1 MPFCYSYP
9 DKEYLLSVYEQTIFR
24 PSLECSDD
32 AFLSGCFL
40 LWLSEVAAR
49 PEIKLDMLASLL
61 AENRSL
67 LQTGDTLVV
76 NRLNLAWKDILTSP
90 HEQRNPGLC
99 LLVLKHIDNEY
110 PGLTLRTLAQ
120 QLDLNGSYLSR
131 VISRDLRC
139 TFLDLLHCR
148 RILAAVEALWM
159 PRRELSLDDIA
170 CQLGYSSLH
179 YFYCVFKNYT
189 GLTPA
194 KAREL
199 IRLLQ

>member
-1 MPFCYSYP
+1 MPFRYSYP
-9 DKEYLLSVYEQTIFR
+9 DMEYLLSVYEQTIFR
-24 PSLECSDD
+24 PPPECSDN
-32 AFLSGCFL
+32 AFLSVCFL
-40 LWLSEVAAR
+40 LWLSKVATR
-49 PEIKLDMLASLL
+49 PEIKLDMLANLL
-61 AENRSL
+61 VENRSL
-67 LQTGDTLVV
+67 LQTEDTLDVD
-76 NRLNLAWKDILTSP
+76 RLNLAWKDILTSP

-99 LLVLKHIDNEY
+99 LLVLKHINNEY
-110 PGLTLRTLAQ
+110 PDLTLRTLAQ

-131 VISRDLRC
+131 VISQDLQC

-148 RILAAVEALWM
+148 RTLAAIEALQV

>member
-1 MPFCYSYP
+1 
-9 DKEYLLSVYEQTIFR
+9 
-24 PSLECSDD
+24 
-32 AFLSGCFL
+32 
-40 LWLSEVAAR
+40 
-49 PEIKLDMLASLL
+49 MLA
-61 AENRSL
+61 
-67 LQTGDTLVV
+67 
-76 NRLNLAWKDILTSP
+76 
-90 HEQRNPGLC
+90 
-99 LLVLKHIDNEY
+99 VLKHIDNEY

-148 RILAAVEALWM
+148 RILAAVEALRM